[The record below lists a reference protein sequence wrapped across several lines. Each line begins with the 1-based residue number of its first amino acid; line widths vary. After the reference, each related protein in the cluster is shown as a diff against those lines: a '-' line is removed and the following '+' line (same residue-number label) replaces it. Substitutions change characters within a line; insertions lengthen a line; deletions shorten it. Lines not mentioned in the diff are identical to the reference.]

1 MKAFF
6 SITLLVVGVTA
17 AQAGHLAGT
26 GSRIIM
32 FEGILSKVGPM
43 LPPLPDK
50 PEQHA
55 TGQLRHSPE
64 RKSS

>member
-43 LPPLPDK
+43 LPPLPGTRPNVNPHNGAVGTHWAD
-50 PEQHA
+50 
-55 TGQLRHSPE
+55 R
-64 RKSS
+64 